1 MVTSN
6 TPLLIVGTE
15 SDNPFAIDVA
25 LACGQVTDIADLISL
40 KTFANSEFCPRFIEG
55 DVEDVSAIG
64 QQLAG
69 ATVAIVSTMSSVLS
83 RNELA
88 LRSLLVARAAK
99 DNGADRV
106 LLVEPDLFFSA
117 QDRGP
122 RPEHGQVE
130 FERDQHDFKKF
141 NGQPF
146 SSRLYAQM
154 LALAGVDGVLTV
166 HNHSASVQRLF
177 SATMPWFFRNLIPT
191 EVYADYI
198 VHSDVTP
205 GLRAGDGLLVCAP
218 DKGARGFV
226 DGIYGA
232 LAAEH
237 QVGQL
242 YIAKQRLGERN
253 VTSFI
258 DPASPCSLADVKGKD
273 VVVLDDMVRTGTTIM
288 QCCRLLKEAG
298 AARVVFFVTHFY
310 PSQEVRENLSSPYID
325 EIITTNTLPPV
336 QNRDLQGRLRKKLTV
351 LKIGRWMAHHVLCM
365 LGKSAKR
372 VHGPLYAVDMSS
384 KNPRFETMV
393 PGAIGHLKC
402 EEGEMVAR

>member
-1 MVTSN
+1 MVTN

-15 SDNPFAIDVA
+15 SDNPFAIDLA

-55 DVEDVSAIG
+55 DVEDVTAIG
-64 QQLAG
+64 HQLSG
-69 ATVAIVSTMSSVLS
+69 STVVIVSTMSSVLS

-88 LRSLLVARAAK
+88 LRTLLVARAAK
-99 DNGADRV
+99 DNAAERV

-122 RPEHGQVE
+122 RPEHGAVD
-130 FERDQHDFKKF
+130 FERDQRDFKKF

-146 SSRLYAQM
+146 SSHLYAEM
-154 LALAGVDGVLTV
+154 LALAGVDAVLTV
-166 HNHSASVQRLF
+166 HNHSVAVERLF
-177 SATMPWFFRNLIPT
+177 TATMPWFFHNLIPT

-198 VHSDVTP
+198 MHSDVTP
-205 GLRAGDGLLVCAP
+205 GLRAGKGLLVCAP

-226 DGIYGA
+226 AGIYQE

-242 YIAKQRLGERN
+242 FIAKQRLGERN

-258 DPASPCSLADVKGKD
+258 DPESPCSLADVAGKD

-288 QCCRLLKEAG
+288 ECCRLLKEAG

-310 PSQEVRENLSSPYID
+310 PSQEVRENLNSPFID

-351 LKIGRWMAHHVLCM
+351 LKIGKWTAQHALSLLGCAH
-365 LGKSAKR
+365 R

-384 KNPRFETMV
+384 KNPRYETMV
-393 PGAIGHLKC
+393 HGAVGHLRC
-402 EEGEMVAR
+402 EEKAAAR

>member
-1 MVTSN
+1 MTADA
-6 TPLLIVGTE
+6 PLLIVSTE

-55 DVEDVSAIG
+55 DVEDLTAIG
-64 QQLAG
+64 QQMAG
-69 ATVAIVSTMSSVLS
+69 MTVVIVSTMSSVLT

-88 LRSLLVARAAK
+88 LRTLLVARAAK
-99 DNGADRV
+99 DNGAAQV

-122 RPEHGQVE
+122 RPDHGALD
-130 FERDQHDFKKF
+130 FERDQRDYKKF

-146 SSRLYAQM
+146 SSRLYAEM
-154 LALAGVDGVLTV
+154 LALAGVDAVLTV
-166 HNHSASVQRLF
+166 HNHSVSVQRLF
-177 SATMPWFFRNLIPT
+177 TETMPWFFDNLIPT

-198 VHSDVTP
+198 IHSDVTP

-226 DGIYGA
+226 AGIHRE
-232 LAAEH
+232 LSSEH

-258 DPASPCSLADVKGKD
+258 DPDSPCALADVAGKD

-288 QCCRLLKEAG
+288 ECCRLLKEAG

-310 PSQEVRENLSSPYID
+310 PSQEVRENLNSPFID

-351 LKIGRWMAHHVLCM
+351 LKIGRWTAHHVLDM
-365 LGKSAKR
+365 LGCAQR

-384 KNPRFETMV
+384 KNPRYETMV
-393 PGAIGHLKC
+393 HGAVGHLRCAEK
-402 EEGEMVAR
+402 VTAR

>member
-1 MVTSN
+1 MVTGT

-25 LACGQVTDIADLISL
+25 LACGQITDIADLISL

-64 QQLAG
+64 HQLAG

-83 RNELA
+83 RNDLA
-88 LRSLLVARAAK
+88 LRTLLVTRAAK
-99 DNGADRV
+99 DNGAERV

-122 RPEHGQVE
+122 RPEHGQVD
-130 FERDQHDFKKF
+130 FERDQRDLKKF

-154 LALAGVDGVLTV
+154 LTLAGVDGVLTV
-166 HNHSASVQRLF
+166 HNHSGSVQRLF

-198 VHSDVTP
+198 MHSDVTP
-205 GLRAGDGLLVCAP
+205 GLRAGQGLLVCAP

-226 DGIYGA
+226 EGIYRE

-258 DPASPCSLADVKGKD
+258 DPDSPCALADVAGRD

-288 QCCRLLKEAG
+288 ECCRLLKEAG

-310 PSQEVRENLSSPYID
+310 PSQEVRENLNSPFID
-325 EIITTNTLPPV
+325 EIITTNSLPPV

-351 LKIGRWMAHHVLCM
+351 LKIGRWMAHHVLGM
-365 LGKSAKR
+365 LGCKR
-372 VHGPLYAVDMSS
+372 NVHGPLYAVDMSS

-393 PGAIGHLKC
+393 PGAVGHLRC
-402 EEGEMVAR
+402 DEEEAVAR